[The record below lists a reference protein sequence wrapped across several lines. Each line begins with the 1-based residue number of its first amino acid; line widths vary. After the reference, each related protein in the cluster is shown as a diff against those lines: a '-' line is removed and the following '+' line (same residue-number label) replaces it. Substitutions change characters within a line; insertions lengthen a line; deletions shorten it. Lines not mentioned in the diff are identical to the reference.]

1 MARMTR
7 ATLKARGYEP
17 EQIDE
22 LIEMHTTTTTELKG
36 RISELEAD
44 LEAEKAKVSE
54 LDKVKEQL
62 KMAKDSLKDTTD
74 KLTEAEK
81 ARDDA
86 LSKADTATK
95 DLETLKTDTAA
106 KETASKREKA
116 LREELK
122 NGKYSDEAVNIIF
135 DSKRDFAAKVEFDD
149 DGKAKNLADIMGE
162 IDTAYPQYKPKET
175 VSGSNPATPPA
186 NNGGNAGMTWADI
199 DKIKDPEKRQ
209 KAMLDNMKS
218 LGLKK

>member
-1 MARMTR
+1 MAFTR
-7 ATLKARGYEP
+7 SWLKSRNYEP

-22 LIEMHTTTTTELKG
+22 LIGEHMTSVNALKTQIGELQTM
-36 RISELEAD
+36 LEA
-44 LEAEKAKVSE
+44 AENKVSK
-54 LDKVKEQL
+54 LDEVKEQL
-62 KMAKDSLKDTTD
+62 KTAKESLKDTTD
-74 KLTEAEK
+74 RLTAAEK

-86 LSKADTATK
+86 LSKADTAAK

-186 NNGGNAGMTWADI
+186 NNGGNAGMSWTEI

-209 KAMLDNMKS
+209 KAMLENMKS

>member
-1 MARMTR
+1 MNA
-7 ATLKARGYEP
+7 LKA
-17 EQIDE
+17 QIA
-22 LIEMHTTTTTELKG
+22 
-36 RISELEAD
+36 ELETK
-44 LEAEKAKVSE
+44 LETAENKVSK
-54 LDKVKEQL
+54 LDEVKEQL
-62 KMAKDSLKDTTD
+62 KTAKESLKDTTD
-74 KLTEAEK
+74 KLAEAEK

-86 LSKADTATK
+86 LSKADIASK

-175 VSGSNPATPPA
+175 LSGSNPATPPA
-186 NNGGNAGMTWADI
+186 NNGGNAGMSWAEI

>member
-1 MARMTR
+1 MGFTR
-7 ATLKARGYEP
+7 QWLNARGYEKDQQ
-17 EQIDE
+17 EE
-22 LIEMHTTTTTELKG
+22 LISEHITVVNALKAQ
-36 RISELEAD
+36 IAELETK
-44 LEAEKAKVSE
+44 LETAESKVSK
-54 LDKVKEQL
+54 LDEVKEQL
-62 KMAKDSLKDTTD
+62 KTAKDSLKDTTD

-86 LSKADTATK
+86 LSKADTAAK

>member
-1 MARMTR
+1 MGFTR
-7 ATLKARGYEP
+7 QWLNAKGYEKDQQEELIGEHIAVVNALKA
-17 EQIDE
+17 QIA
-22 LIEMHTTTTTELKG
+22 
-36 RISELEAD
+36 ELEAK
-44 LEAEKAKVSE
+44 LETAENKVSK
-54 LDKVKEQL
+54 LDEVKEQL
-62 KMAKDSLKDTTD
+62 KTVKESLKDTTD
-74 KLTEAEK
+74 KLTAAEK

-86 LSKADTATK
+86 LSKADTAEK

-186 NNGGNAGMTWADI
+186 NNGGNAGMSWAEI